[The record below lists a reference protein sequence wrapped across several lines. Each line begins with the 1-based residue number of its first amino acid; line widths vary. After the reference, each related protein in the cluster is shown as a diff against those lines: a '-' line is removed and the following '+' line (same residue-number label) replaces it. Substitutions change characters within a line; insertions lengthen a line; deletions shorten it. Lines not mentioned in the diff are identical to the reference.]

1 MNFVECG
8 EKRDGVFEVEASW
21 DEGLDED
28 LNNMKNV
35 FHSSHLKGEATLCIW
50 VNPNTSF
57 LYSRPA

>member
-28 LNNMKNV
+28 LHNMKNC
-35 FHSSHLKGEATLCIW
+35 F
-50 VNPNTSF
+50 P
-57 LYSRPA
+57 